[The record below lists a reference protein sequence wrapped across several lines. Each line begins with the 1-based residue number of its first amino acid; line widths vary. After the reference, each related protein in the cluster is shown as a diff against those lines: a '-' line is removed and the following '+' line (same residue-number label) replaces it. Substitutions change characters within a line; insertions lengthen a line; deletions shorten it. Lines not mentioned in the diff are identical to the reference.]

1 MNQSFRET
9 VEMFNEWLNT
19 NEEKKIINYIKMENS
34 NHSYRHMHDLK
45 EVPNRIHFIWLGS
58 IDLVSLEYLH
68 IWKKNGANV
77 TLWVDSQTKYN
88 TILPQIINRVMEKY
102 DIGLIKA
109 QNVFFKF
116 SRSIN
121 AFSLDEAILK
131 YVEMYLPCIRCNLAR
146 VETEYQTNI
155 SLLSDLFTVKD
166 ISENGDIFFDEN
178 FRTFYLYETT
188 LRNNLAAASDIA
200 RLCILW
206 CHGGVYIDVD
216 TLPFINVS
224 YDNINKKHEIPT
236 SILNIIDVYVSH
248 SLIVKHGFNVEI
260 EHEKFHYCKSIIS
273 ATSCGLVDDLDSLI
287 DSDLCFSSFTLP
299 LVHESLIS
307 ISASKNNQNEFNNN
321 ILACHPKSRAVR
333 VILREMKKRY
343 RYCEKNGIIF
353 HNKRLMKKQENT
365 YYNRLVNYRT
375 DGIFKGD
382 EATLILSGPSLI
394 LEVLLGASY
403 KLARLSERIHPIS
416 VSYALS
422 VKKFCLSY
430 DMQTM
435 FTLKHINSSWMAK

>member
-9 VEMFNEWLNT
+9 VEMFNDWVIT
-19 NEEKKIINYIKMENS
+19 NEENEIINYIRRENS
-34 NHSYRHMHDLK
+34 NYSYRHMHDLK

-58 IDLVSLEYLH
+58 IDRGSLEYLN
-68 IWKKNGANV
+68 IWKEIGVNV

-88 TILPQIINRVMEKY
+88 IILSKIINRIMEKY
-102 DIGLIKA
+102 DIDLIKA

-121 AFSLDEAILK
+121 ALSLDEAVFK
-131 YVEMYLPCIRCNLAR
+131 YVEMYLPCIRCDLTR
-146 VETEYQTNI
+146 VGIEYQTKI
-155 SLLSDLFTVKD
+155 SLLSESFTVKD
-166 ISENGDIFFDEN
+166 ISEHSSVFFDDS
-178 FRTFYLYETT
+178 FRIFYLYETI
-188 LRNNLAAASDIA
+188 LRNNLAAASDIV

-224 YDNINKKHEIPT
+224 YDTIRKKHEIPT

-260 EHEKFHYCKSIIS
+260 EHDKFNYCKSIIS
-273 ATSCGLVDDLDSLI
+273 ATSYGLIDDLDSII
-287 DSDLCFSSFTLP
+287 DNDLCFSSFTLP

-321 ILACHPKSRAVR
+321 IIACHPRSRTVR

-353 HNKRLMKKQENT
+353 HNKRLMEKQEDT
-365 YYNRLVNYRT
+365 YYNRLMNYRT
-375 DGIFKGD
+375 DGICKGD

-430 DMQTM
+430 DTQTM